1 MQAKRIKVTG
11 IVQGV
16 YFRASTQEQAK
27 QLGIKGWCKNEPDGS
42 VLIIAEGSEEEL
54 NALVEWC
61 HKGPSNASL
70 EKVFV
75 ESIEASGFE
84 GFEIKR

>member
-1 MQAKRIKVTG
+1 MQAKRIKV
-11 IVQGV
+11 ISKVQGV

-27 QLGIKGWCKNEPDGS
+27 RLGIKGWCKNEPDGS
-42 VLIIAEGSEEEL
+42 VLIITEGSEENL

-61 HKGPSNASL
+61 HHGPSNAKV
-70 EKVFV
+70 EKVLV

-84 GFEIKR
+84 RFEIKR

>member
-11 IVQGV
+11 KVQGV

-42 VLIIAEGSEEEL
+42 VLIIAEGAEENL

-61 HKGPSNASL
+61 HHGPSNASV
-70 EKVFV
+70 EKVLV

>member
-11 IVQGV
+11 KVQGV

-27 QLGIKGWCKNEPDGS
+27 ELGIKGWCKNEPDGS
-42 VLIIAEGSEEEL
+42 VLIFAEGSEENL
-54 NALVEWC
+54 NALVSWC
-61 HKGPSNASL
+61 HHGSSNANV
-70 EKVFV
+70 EKVLA

>member
-11 IVQGV
+11 KVQGV

-27 QLGIKGWCKNEPDGS
+27 RLRIKGWCKNESDGS
-42 VLIIAEGSEEEL
+42 VLIIAEGSEENL

-61 HKGPSNASL
+61 HHGPSNANV
-70 EKVFV
+70 EKVLV
-75 ESIEASGFE
+75 ESIEAGGFE

>member
-1 MQAKRIKVTG
+1 
-11 IVQGV
+11 
-16 YFRASTQEQAK
+16 STQEQAK

-42 VLIIAEGSEEEL
+42 VLIVAEGAEENL

-61 HKGPSNASL
+61 HHGPSNASV
-70 EKVFV
+70 EKVLV

-84 GFEIKR
+84 VFEIKR

>member
-1 MQAKRIKVTG
+1 MQAKGIKVTG
-11 IVQGV
+11 KVQGV

-27 QLGIKGWCKNEPDGS
+27 QLGIKGWCKNESDGS
-42 VLIIAEGSEEEL
+42 VLIIAEGSEESL
-54 NALVEWC
+54 NTLVNWC
-61 HKGPSNASL
+61 HHGPSNASV

-84 GFEIKR
+84 RFEIKR